1 MNATPRPPA
10 TPPITEARPRSLRD
24 ELTALADALVDAR
37 PSDRR
42 ALRERAGRVEDAYR
56 RTSGGDDVAR
66 LLAHIIADLSS
77 DADALDTLYH
87 ARQLVVV
94 AERVAH

>member
-1 MNATPRPPA
+1 MAPTP
-10 TPPITEARPRSLRD
+10 EAGKRSLRE

-42 ALRERAGRVEDAYR
+42 TLRERAGRVEDACR
-56 RTSGGDDVAR
+56 RTGGRDDVAR
-66 LLAHIIADLSS
+66 LLSHIVADLSS
-77 DADALDTLYH
+77 DADAIDTLYH

>member
-1 MNATPRPPA
+1 MPPTP
-10 TPPITEARPRSLRD
+10 EARPRSLRD

-42 ALRERAGRVEDAYR
+42 MLRERAGRVEDAYR
-56 RTSGGDDVAR
+56 RTGGRDDVAR
-66 LLAHIIADLSS
+66 LLAYIVADLSRE
-77 DADALDTLYH
+77 ADAIDTLYH

-94 AERVAH
+94 AERVTH